1 MDAPRRRSIVLL
13 TAASAVSAVSS
24 LLAACSGGSSARSS
38 TTRAGSAS
46 SGTTSPPASSSS
58 AAATTTGPPAE
69 TGPDLLDKGA
79 VNVLVCGSDSRT
91 HAFSNGRSDVIT
103 VVQLTGDRKR
113 VNLVS
118 IARDCYVALPGGGH
132 GKINAAYD
140 SSGARG
146 LATTVSR
153 VLGGLKIDYTLETG
167 FTAFVDIV
175 DSLGGVTVNNRFAS
189 DSSHVA
195 FAKGPITLVGPH
207 SLVYVRERHG
217 LPNGDL
223 DRTERHRAMLTGML
237 ARLSTMAR
245 QDPAALARLVPRL
258 MANVRSSGLTTRQ
271 ALSLVPVVSKMTTA
285 SVSSVMVPVARFD
298 MISGASVDVINT
310 RRTAELAAGLK
321 RGDISG
327 YVKRYGT
334 SDAPTG

>member
-13 TAASAVSAVSS
+13 TAASAVSS
-24 LLAACSGGSSARSS
+24 LLAACTGGSSAKSS
-38 TTRAGSAS
+38 ATGAGSTS
-46 SGTTSPPASSSS
+46 SSTTSPPPTSSSS
-58 AAATTTGPPAE
+58 PPATTTAPPA
-69 TGPDLLDKGA
+69 TAGPDLLDKGA

-91 HAFSNGRSDVIT
+91 HAFSDGRSDVIT

-167 FTAFVDIV
+167 FTTFVEIV
-175 DSLGGVTVNNRFAS
+175 DSLGGVTVDNRFAS

-195 FAKGPITLVGPH
+195 FAKGPITLVGPN

-237 ARLSTMAR
+237 AKLSTMAR
-245 QDPAALARLVPRL
+245 QEPAALARLVPRL